1 MNGYRGAERDQHQ
14 PNAVYVIGLIYVI
27 ILYHRLFIYTMAFEP
42 ETVVALTTGALI

>member
-27 ILYHRLFIYTMAFEP
+27 ILYHGVARVTLFEP
-42 ETVVALTTGALI
+42 GTVVALTTGALI